1 MRSTRGIQPRHEEHE
16 GYCGV
21 CLLLMIARILSFQA
35 QAPRQ
40 PSDQPRF
47 DVASIKIN
55 KANDGGS
62 SASRR
67 RALPNRRIHP
77 GSA

>member
-1 MRSTRGIQPRHEEHE
+1 
-16 GYCGV
+16 
-21 CLLLMIARILSFQA
+21 MIARILSFQA